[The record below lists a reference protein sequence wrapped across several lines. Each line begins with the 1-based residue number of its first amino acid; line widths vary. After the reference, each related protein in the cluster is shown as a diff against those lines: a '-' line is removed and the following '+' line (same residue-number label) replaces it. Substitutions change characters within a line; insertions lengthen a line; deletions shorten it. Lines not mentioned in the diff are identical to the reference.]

1 MSSGAGSSTD
11 GARGKK
17 GGHKGMGSSSSGG
30 VDHTRRGMYE
40 EFVKGIKKG
49 QKGDG
54 KDAQESCGDGSDEAF
69 GEEGEM
75 RTWK

>member
-1 MSSGAGSSTD
+1 MAAEAGMSSGAGSSTD

-40 EFVKGIKKG
+40 EFVKGKKRP
-49 QKGDG
+49 
-54 KDAQESCGDGSDEAF
+54 E
-69 GEEGEM
+69 
-75 RTWK
+75 RRWKRCPRILWRRFR